1 MKSTDLGMGQWRL
14 KAETDFDH
22 RMIAEDALSQ
32 HDMDALFKVG
42 DETSALRHSTH
53 GPDILFL
60 FC

>member
-32 HDMDALFKVG
+32 HDMDALFMVG
-42 DETSALRHSTH
+42 DQLSYIRM
-53 GPDILFL
+53 
-60 FC
+60 